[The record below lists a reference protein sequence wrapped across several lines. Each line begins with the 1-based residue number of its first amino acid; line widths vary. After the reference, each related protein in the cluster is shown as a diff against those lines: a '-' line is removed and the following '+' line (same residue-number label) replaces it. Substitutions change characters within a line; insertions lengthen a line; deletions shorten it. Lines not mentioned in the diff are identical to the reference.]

1 MLKKLVGYAAYMSGA
16 TSLIRILTFGVGML
30 GIKMKSKGQYGN
42 YATYTLIYGIAQGVF
57 IMGVNQVIQ
66 KYGADDALNRRRF
79 GRLAYILFGVLLA
92 ICGVAFAAVG
102 AAFGNWAVALGLVG
116 VPFIVIWWW
125 ARYIYRTTLDARGEA
140 RLTILSSLSNS
151 LLTLGFI
158 VLTDFGDA
166 LIYADFLALVLS
178 GLVSLYFLPRA
189 AGATFAELMK
199 TALPRE
205 WLNELFVFGR
215 SLWVAGQIFA
225 ATDWIQGLWTRGRLG
240 AEAMGAWGVMH
251 QLSQFIYMPLDM
263 IGHAALPGLVA
274 EKDQRDVMYRELLR
288 LCLLAF
294 PLVALGVA
302 AGIPL
307 LLQVL
312 DFAFSLGGV
321 ASEPLALKYPEVHI
335 LLLIGGIAMPVHAV
349 EIVAGQYAIAEGYK
363 NAPLKVQFVSLVAIV
378 AILFPLSAYFG
389 LYGVLIAAGLGE
401 AAKAFAYV
409 AILWKPFRRNMKSTL
424 VYTVWSSLCTFAG
437 AFPVFY
443 YRHWKYN
450 WVIAFPAMI
459 AFFVGMVIFRL
470 AHREDFKR
478 AWRAFRSR
486 GAPEREEGF
495 ENAPEG
501 FDRTLEALQVD
512 KIREAIE
519 AQKRQR

>member
-1 MLKKLVGYAAYMSGA
+1 
-16 TSLIRILTFGVGML
+16 
-30 GIKMKSKGQYGN
+30 
-42 YATYTLIYGIAQGVF
+42 
-57 IMGVNQVIQ
+57 
-66 KYGADDALNRRRF
+66 
-79 GRLAYILFGVLLA
+79 
-92 ICGVAFAAVG
+92 
-102 AAFGNWAVALGLVG
+102 
-116 VPFIVIWWW
+116 
-125 ARYIYRTTLDARGEA
+125 
-140 RLTILSSLSNS
+140 
-151 LLTLGFI
+151 
-158 VLTDFGDA
+158 
-166 LIYADFLALVLS
+166 
-178 GLVSLYFLPRA
+178 
-189 AGATFAELMK
+189 
-199 TALPRE
+199 
-205 WLNELFVFGR
+205 
-215 SLWVAGQIFA
+215 
-225 ATDWIQGLWTRGRLG
+225 
-240 AEAMGAWGVMH
+240 
-251 QLSQFIYMPLDM
+251 
-263 IGHAALPGLVA
+263 
-274 EKDQRDVMYRELLR
+274 
-288 LCLLAF
+288 
-294 PLVALGVA
+294 VA

-478 AWRAFRSR
+478 AWRAFRTR

-519 AQKRQR
+519 AQRRQR